1 MPSLLCYG
9 ARGYCRCNWEL
20 TRYPNIGMHILHTVL
35 YTFPKVLTR
44 ENLLNRPELL
54 ELARFS
60 FIPLTLKCDSGGGGE
75 VKRRGKEKSNARH
88 SKESKS

>member
-44 ENLLNRPELL
+44 ENLLNRPEPL
-54 ELARFS
+54 ELATFS
-60 FIPLTLKCDSGGGGE
+60 FIPLTLKCDSGGG

>member
-20 TRYPNIGMHILHTVL
+20 TLYPNIGMHILHTVL

-44 ENLLNRPELL
+44 ENLLNRPEPL

-60 FIPLTLKCDSGGGGE
+60 FIPLTLKCDSGGGG

>member
-1 MPSLLCYG
+1 
-9 ARGYCRCNWEL
+9 
-20 TRYPNIGMHILHTVL
+20 MHILHTVL

-44 ENLLNRPELL
+44 ENLLNRPEPL
-54 ELARFS
+54 ELATFS
-60 FIPLTLKCDSGGGGE
+60 FIPLTLKCDSGGGG

>member
-1 MPSLLCYG
+1 
-9 ARGYCRCNWEL
+9 
-20 TRYPNIGMHILHTVL
+20 MHILHTVL

-44 ENLLNRPELL
+44 ENLLNRPEPL
-54 ELARFS
+54 ELASFS
-60 FIPLTLKCDSGGGGE
+60 FIPLTLKCDSGGGG

>member
-1 MPSLLCYG
+1 
-9 ARGYCRCNWEL
+9 
-20 TRYPNIGMHILHTVL
+20 MHILHTVL

-44 ENLLNRPELL
+44 ENLLNRPEPL

-60 FIPLTLKCDSGGGGE
+60 FIPLTLKCDSGGGG